1 MKNRFLIK
9 SMKLIVES
17 LTGYRSS
24 DSVIAAMN
32 EEFADKQLLIA
43 TQSEMAKK
51 LGEHREKGRHGWWNK
66 DVCSIEELY
75 SYRQKALDESDHV
88 SVLNFTAM
96 IAAREAYENHKTS
109 DLMEKGDE

>member
-9 SMKLIVES
+9 AMNLIVES

-32 EEFADKQLLIA
+32 EEFAEQELLLA
-43 TQSEMAKK
+43 TKSEMARK
-51 LGEHREKGRHGWWNK
+51 LREHREKGRHGWWNK
-66 DVCSIEELY
+66 DVCSIEQLY
-75 SYRQKALDESDHV
+75 SYRKKALDENDHV

-96 IAAREAYENHKTS
+96 IAAREAYENHQTS
-109 DLMEKGDE
+109 DLMEKGDA

>member
-9 SMKLIVES
+9 AMNLIVES

-75 SYRQKALDESDHV
+75 SYRQKALDENDHV

-96 IAAREAYENHKTS
+96 IAARDAYENYQNS
-109 DLMEKGDE
+109 ELKGGKDE

>member
-9 SMKLIVES
+9 AMNLIVES

-32 EEFADKQLLIA
+32 EEFAEQELLLA
-43 TQSEMAKK
+43 TKSEMARK
-51 LGEHREKGRHGWWNK
+51 LREHREKGRHGWWNK
-66 DVCSIEELY
+66 DVCSIEQLY
-75 SYRQKALDESDHV
+75 SYRQKALDKNDHV

-96 IAAREAYENHKTS
+96 IAAREAYENNQTS

>member
-51 LGEHREKGRHGWWNK
+51 LG
-66 DVCSIEELY
+66 
-75 SYRQKALDESDHV
+75 
-88 SVLNFTAM
+88 
-96 IAAREAYENHKTS
+96 
-109 DLMEKGDE
+109 